1 MKEQNDFKADDFGHS
16 DDENIYGEI
25 GFRCGLEIHQ
35 RLDTGEK
42 LFCSCSTSENS
53 EVVGSVSRMQRAVA
67 GELGKMDLSAEFE
80 EKRKRRFLY
89 NIFKSTSCL
98 VDIDEEPPHGLNNEA
113 LIIALA
119 ISNAMHMKFVDE
131 PQIMR
136 KGVVDG
142 SDPSAFQ
149 RTMLLGFDGR
159 VKVGKYDIKIT
170 SVSLEE
176 ESSRIESG
184 NSREITYNVDRLG
197 IPLIEIDTDS
207 DIKTPKLAKEIASYI
222 GTLFRMTGKVKRGI
236 GTIRQDVNISIK
248 GGARVEIKGLQELS
262 SMDKFI
268 ENEVKRQKEL
278 IEISKMLKNAGAK
291 ISDSVD
297 ITGLFANT
305 SSYILKRTIEN
316 GGRIIAFKLGKFGK
330 YLGKE
335 INPNRRLGTE
345 ISDYVKTVGIGGIIH
360 SSENL
365 DNYGFSESEKIEI
378 ARFLGIGE
386 DDAFIIIGGGNE
398 EVMRASKIAIGR
410 ANAAI
415 AGVPEE
421 TRGAINDGSYTS
433 MFLRPLPSGS
443 RMYPETDIKPVL
455 LNDSMLE
462 EAKKLTPDM
471 ETELNTLEKQLG
483 DRDTARR
490 VMLSQRYGL
499 YKEILNKTDSDPKF
513 VANVLLQKFV
523 ELNREKFRVD
533 NIDKTKVVEVFQR
546 FSAKKITKLG
556 IEEIL
561 KKLSEKQMDV
571 DVAIKEFSLERISGS
586 ELDSVIKEFKKKYK
600 NDDVLLKKEI
610 MKVYR
615 LNIDGSELNS
625 AINNQKK

>member
-1 MKEQNDFKADDFGHS
+1 M
-16 DDENIYGEI
+16 DDEDIYKEI
-25 GFRCGLEIHQ
+25 GFKCGLEIHQ
-35 RLDTGEK
+35 RLDTKEK

-53 EVVGSVSRMQRAVA
+53 EVIGSVSRMQRAVA
-67 GELGKMDLSAEFE
+67 GELGKIDLSAEFE

-89 NIFKSTSCL
+89 NLFKSTSCL

-113 LIIALA
+113 LIISLA
-119 ISNAMHMKFVDE
+119 ISNAMHMKLVDE

-149 RTMLLGFDGR
+149 RTMLLGFDGTLN
-159 VKVGKYDIKIT
+159 VEGIDIKII

-176 ESSRIESG
+176 ESSGIESG
-184 NSREITYNVDRLG
+184 DSREIRYNIDRLG

-207 DIKTPKLAKEIASYI
+207 DIKTPKLAKEVASYI

-278 IEISKMLKNAGAK
+278 IEISKTLKKAGAK
-291 ISDSVD
+291 ISESVD
-297 ITGLFANT
+297 ITTLFVNT
-305 SSYILKRTIEN
+305 SSHIIKRTIES
-316 GGRIIAFKLGKFGK
+316 GGRIIAFKLGKFGG

-365 DNYGFSESEKIEI
+365 DNYGFSDSEKIEI
-378 ARFLGIGE
+378 DKSLGIE
-386 DDAFIIIGGGNE
+386 ENDAFIIIGGGSE
-398 EVMRASKIAIGR
+398 EVMLASKIAIER

-415 AGVPEE
+415 AGVPKE
-421 TRGAINDGSYTS
+421 TRVAINDGSYTS

-443 RMYPETDIKPVL
+443 RMYPETDIRPVL
-455 LNDSMLE
+455 LTDSMLE
-462 EAKKLTPDM
+462 EAKKMTPNM
-471 ETELNTLEKQLG
+471 EAELNTLEKQLG
-483 DRDTARR
+483 DRSTAKR
-490 VMLSQRYGL
+490 MMISQRYGL
-499 YKEILNKTDSDPKF
+499 YKEVLNKTDSDPKL

-523 ELNREKFRVD
+523 ELSRGNFHVD
-533 NIDKTKVVEVFQR
+533 DIDKTKIVEIFRR
-546 FSAKKITKLG
+546 FSDKKITKLG

-561 KKLSEKQMDV
+561 KKLSEKQISV
-571 DVAIKEFSLERISGS
+571 DTAINELSLERISGDRLYS
-586 ELDSVIKEFKKKYK
+586 LINEFKKRYK
-600 NDDVLLKKEI
+600 NDDELVKKEI

-615 LNIDGSELNS
+615 LNIDGGELNN